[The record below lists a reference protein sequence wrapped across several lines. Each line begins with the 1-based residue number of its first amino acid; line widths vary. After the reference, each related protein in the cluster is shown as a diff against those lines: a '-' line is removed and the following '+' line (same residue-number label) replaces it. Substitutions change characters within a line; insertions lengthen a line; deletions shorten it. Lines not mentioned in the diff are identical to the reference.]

1 MKCPVCNTQCNENT
15 QICQICAWEFSIW
28 VSEISDEQRNLYNQ
42 KLKIAQNNWQKLK
55 QMEKKLQALEQNPVK
70 TTHQPKKQPP
80 VKPASANPPDLI
92 LDPFETEDEYR
103 SRIQNYGA
111 IKAGTAKL
119 IKEKYDIKTGNFLIE
134 IKKDKW
140 IIDNYLF
147 DCHDPYIIAK
157 RDIARDIYQ
166 KSQEYPVIVHL
177 DVHKRTVY
185 SKLVHLDA
193 SQIQFEVYNI
203 LKETIPS
210 KNSFVDPIT
219 KMEFIYVPGGWFK
232 MGDTFG
238 DGESNEK
245 PVHDVHLYGFFMG
258 KYPVTQGQ
266 YEMIMNNNNP
276 SYFQKGK
283 NYPVEQVS
291 WDDAQL
297 FIQKLNNRS
306 KANFFRLPTE
316 AEWEYAAKSGGKN
329 EKYAGGQNIEDVSWY
344 TNNSNGSTQ
353 IVGQK
358 SPNGL
363 GLHDM
368 SGNVWEWCE
377 DQKNSYSDQKVHNPI
392 FTGNNADSCVW
403 RGGAWNSV
411 ASRCRAASR
420 DWSGPSYRC
429 SYIGFRLL
437 YSLSSVANDI
447 KEPKFIQKPIDIKS
461 VKQTNASSIDK
472 YLRMFDNNRKGK
484 PVKKTISPIED
495 KLLRAIRKKK

>member
-1 MKCPVCNTQCNENT
+1 MKCPVCNTKCNDNT

-70 TTHQPKKQPP
+70 TTHQPKKQQP
-80 VKPASANPPDLI
+80 VKPASANPPDLL

-103 SRIQNYGA
+103 SRIQNYGP
-111 IKAGTAKL
+111 IKAGTGKL
-119 IKEKYDIKTGNFLIE
+119 IKEKYDIKTGKFPIE

-140 IIDNYLF
+140 ITDNYLF

-166 KSQEYPVIVHL
+166 KSQEYPIIVHL
-177 DVHKRTVY
+177 DVHNRTVY
-185 SKLVHLDA
+185 TKSIQLNA
-193 SQIQFEVYNI
+193 NQIQFEVQN
-203 LKETIPS
+203 LSKETIPS

-266 YEMIMNNNNP
+266 WEIVMNNNP
-276 SYFQKGK
+276 SKFKQDKNYLDEQFSWDKLRKGK
-283 NYPVEQVS
+283 DYPVEQVS
-291 WDDAQL
+291 WDDTQA

-306 KANFFRLPTE
+306 KGNIYRLPTE
-316 AEWEYAAKSGGKN
+316 AEWEYAARSGGKN
-329 EKYAGGQNIEDVSWY
+329 EKYAGGQNIEEVAWY
-344 TNNSNGSTQ
+344 NKNSNGSTH

-368 SGNVWEWCE
+368 SGNVLEWCE
-377 DQKNSYSDQKVHNPI
+377 DIYQNNSYASHEVHNPI
-392 FTGNNADSCVW
+392 FLSNSSGDRVL
-403 RGGAWNSV
+403 RGGAWKSEV
-411 ASRCRAASR
+411 WGCRTSLR
-420 DWSGPSYRC
+420 GGFESNDC
-429 SYIGFRLL
+429 DCFFGFRL
-437 YSLSSVANDI
+437 VFT
-447 KEPKFIQKPIDIKS
+447 P
-461 VKQTNASSIDK
+461 
-472 YLRMFDNNRKGK
+472 M
-484 PVKKTISPIED
+484 
-495 KLLRAIRKKK
+495 